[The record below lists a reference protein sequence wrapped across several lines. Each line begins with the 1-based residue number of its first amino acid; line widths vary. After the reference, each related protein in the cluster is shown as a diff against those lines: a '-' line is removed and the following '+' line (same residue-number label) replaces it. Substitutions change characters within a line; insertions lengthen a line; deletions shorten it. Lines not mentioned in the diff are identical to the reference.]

1 MVAIRVTF
9 NPPSS
14 SQFYFAR
21 QVYALAQKPFIKY
34 VVSGTVAFLS
44 LLAFGECI
52 TREQLL
58 SADFT
63 VLCLTGGGLGKSEV
77 VNGPR
82 LYADIWLWPGCSTV
96 MFTHA
101 SVVLTARPHIFNVKL
116 ITKTS
121 AMRDG

>member
-1 MVAIRVTF
+1 MSYLGRW
-9 NPPSS
+9 PSS
-14 SQFYFAR
+14 ASSHS
-21 QVYALAQKPFIKY
+21 
-34 VVSGTVAFLS
+34 VSASPGNNYY
-44 LLAFGECI
+44 
-52 TREQLL
+52 QLT
-58 SADFT
+58 DFT